1 LTHNESVGAGNCQSP
16 INEETH
22 GGHTMNILKNKQN
35 RSGIISLIFLLLSFV
50 INLIN
55 AFAFGGYSV
64 ILVLSESLSRILAFV
79 FAVIG
84 IVKALKNKK
93 GFLICVPG
101 LALPL
106 LHFCVSFAVFF
117 AEIRPLLNY
126 TDEYVYDINKNK
138 IEYRLGRGFLEYNRH
153 DIFSWIPYIGADG
166 NYYYTVYLSGLN
178 GERLPLPY
186 CYWLNLYE
194 GNPMIGLS
202 EFCDYYHYHIEED
215 ENNHRTIIYQ
225 LNDRLILPW
234 GKYKAYYEKSGETIS
249 LKYPVV
255 HIKTGCNISEDGTD
269 TFVDT
274 DFLYYAGFLKLFD
287 EKACEDFYDYLGT
300 KWDVIKKNGEE
311 INGEYYYKGNKIS
324 GAALYFYN
332 NELFEDSVVK
342 IGMSADE
349 VAAILGP
356 SFMTNLKNHLNYW
369 WFDMYYDEDNQ
380 IELIH
385 LCYD

>member
-1 LTHNESVGAGNCQSP
+1 
-16 INEETH
+16 
-22 GGHTMNILKNKQN
+22 MNILKNKQN
-35 RSGIISLIFLLLSFV
+35 RSGIISLILLLLSFV
-50 INLIN
+50 LFVVN
-55 AFAFGGYSV
+55 AITISASGSATF
-64 ILVLSESLSRILAFV
+64 VLLETLCFFLAFV
-79 FAVIG
+79 FALIG
-84 IVKALKNKK
+84 IVRAIKNKK

-166 NYYYTVYLSGLN
+166 DYYYTVYLSGLN

-234 GKYKAYYEKSGETIS
+234 GKYKAYYEKSGEEIN
-249 LKYPVV
+249 LKYPIV
-255 HIKTGCNISEDGTD
+255 HRDIEDRHTNESGSE

-274 DFLYYAGFLKLFD
+274 DLLYYAGFLRLYD
-287 EKACEDFYDYLGT
+287 EKACKDFYDYLGT
-300 KWDVIKKNGEE
+300 KWQIIEKNGEK

-342 IGMSADE
+342 IGMSVDE
-349 VAAILGP
+349 AAAIFGP
-356 SFMTNLKNHLNYW
+356 SYKTNLKNHLNYW

>member
-1 LTHNESVGAGNCQSP
+1 
-16 INEETH
+16 
-22 GGHTMNILKNKQN
+22 MNILKNKQN

-55 AFAFGGYSV
+55 AFAFAFGGYSV
-64 ILVLSESLSRILAFV
+64 ILGLSESLSRILAFV

-93 GFLICVPG
+93 GWILCVPG
-101 LALPL
+101 IVFPLISFCFFLVALNKSQP
-106 LHFCVSFAVFF
+106 A
-117 AEIRPLLNY
+117 Y
-126 TDEYVYDINKNK
+126 TDNYVYDREKNK
-138 IEYRLGRGFLEYNRH
+138 MEYCLGDGFFDYSRN
-153 DIFSWIPYIGADG
+153 DIYSGEGFTGADG
-166 NYYYTVYLSGLN
+166 NFFYDVYMGGTSKN
-178 GERLPLPY
+178 DKFPY
-186 CYWLNLYE
+186 CDWIALEN
-194 GNPMIGLS
+194 GVHMIGLNY
-202 EFCDYYHYHIEED
+202 FCDYYHYHIEED

-234 GKYKAYYEKSGETIS
+234 GKFEAYYEKSGETIS
-249 LKYPVV
+249 LKYPIV

-287 EKACEDFYDYLGT
+287 EKACKDFYDYLGT
-300 KWDVIKKNGEE
+300 KWDVIKKNGEK

-324 GAALYFYN
+324 GAALDFYN
-332 NELFEDSVVK
+332 NELFEDSVIK
-342 IGMSADE
+342 IGMSVDE